1 MRTWNL
7 FHGRTVPEG
16 DSLHLEE
23 MVRRISAGMPD
34 VVCLQ
39 EVPVWALQR
48 LGVWSG
54 LAVFGSVAMRA
65 LGGPAARRLTRLH
78 PRGLR
83 SALSG
88 QANAILFARRL
99 SPHEHLTLVLNPE
112 WFRRSAGDRLGL
124 TPGER
129 SAWARNRRVA
139 QLIRLEAGGGTL
151 VIVNTHLTSP
161 ADSGAADAE
170 LARALALA
178 QSFATPGEPI
188 VLCGDLNLTAA
199 RSENLAAL
207 GKAGYSPA
215 CTGIDHIVVRGL
227 ELTRGPEPWDDA
239 ARRLGDVLLSD
250 HAPLEAA
257 MMAP

>member
-16 DSLHLEE
+16 DSLHLEG

-65 LGGPAARRLTRLH
+65 LGGPAARRLTSSTRA
-78 PRGLR
+78 GLR

-99 SPHEHLTLVLNPE
+99 SPQRAP
-112 WFRRSAGDRLGL
+112 D
-124 TPGER
+124 
-129 SAWARNRRVA
+129 
-139 QLIRLEAGGGTL
+139 
-151 VIVNTHLTSP
+151 
-161 ADSGAADAE
+161 
-170 LARALALA
+170 ARAE
-178 QSFATPGEPI
+178 PG
-188 VLCGDLNLTAA
+188 VV
-199 RSENLAAL
+199 
-207 GKAGYSPA
+207 SPQ
-215 CTGIDHIVVRGL
+215 CR
-227 ELTRGPEPWDDA
+227 
-239 ARRLGDVLLSD
+239 
-250 HAPLEAA
+250 
-257 MMAP
+257 